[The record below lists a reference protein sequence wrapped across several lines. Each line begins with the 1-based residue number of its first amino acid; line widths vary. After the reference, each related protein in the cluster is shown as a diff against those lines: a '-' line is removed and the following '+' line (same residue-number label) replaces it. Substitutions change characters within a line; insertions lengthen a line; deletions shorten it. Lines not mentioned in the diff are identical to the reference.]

1 LNKKKECWW
10 FFLSKKSKKDN
21 LSCYEPF
28 PREQPNSFE
37 KFLAYRDLPPHERS
51 TRKVAEKFAMGKNG
65 SEFKK
70 IHRNI
75 ERLCTKWCWVER
87 CKIYDADRQLELA
100 QKRDAKFD
108 ELSDVMLKNVDG
120 LIKYANNLLT
130 EVIKSPL
137 KNDGEE
143 YSLMSRIQMSRDVT
157 SLLNSSHE
165 LLCNLCGRPS
175 SYKNFE
181 FNGGASIEHKVPFA
195 ELERVV
201 IESGKKSDKEK
212 RKE

>member
-1 LNKKKECWW
+1 LT
-10 FFLSKKSKKDN
+10 KKSKKDN

-28 PREQPNSFE
+28 PREPPKSFE
-37 KFLAYRDLPPHERS
+37 KFLMYRDLPPHERS
-51 TRKVAEKFAMGKNG
+51 TRKVAEHYAVGKTPG
-65 SEFKK
+65 EFKK
-70 IHRNI
+70 IHASVQK
-75 ERLCTKWCWVER
+75 LCTKWCWVDR
-87 CKIYDADRQLELA
+87 CHLFDADRQLELA
-100 QKRDAKFD
+100 QKKDAKFD

-130 EVIKSPL
+130 EVIKNPL
-137 KNDGEE
+137 KNDGDE
-143 YSLMSRIQMSRDVT
+143 YSLASRIQMSRDVT
-157 SLLNSSHE
+157 SLLNSCHE

-195 ELERVV
+195 ELERIV

>member
-1 LNKKKECWW
+1 
-10 FFLSKKSKKDN
+10 LSKKSKKDN

-28 PREQPNSFE
+28 PREPPKSFE
-37 KFLAYRDLPPHERS
+37 KFLMYRDLPPHERS
-51 TRKVAEKFAMGKNG
+51 TRKVAEHYAVGKTP

-70 IHRNI
+70 IHSSI
-75 ERLCTKWCWVER
+75 QKLCTKWCWVDR
-87 CKIYDADRQLELA
+87 CHLFDADRQLELA
-100 QKRDAKFD
+100 QKKDAKFD

-201 IESGKKSDKEK
+201 IESGKKSDDEK